1 MATTEFSWDKSN
13 SQNILLEI
21 KGDKLKLSDD
31 VLISN
36 IRWFIT
42 FRWALIVTL
51 VFFEI
56 LMLSASNVLTQFGIS
71 EQQKWPVAIII
82 VLVVANIAYIFALD
96 RCKPGRYNSPSINLW
111 VQIIVDLI
119 CLSVVVH
126 YIGSTTTPI
135 SFFYVLHIALACIF
149 FSTRESLYVTIL
161 VCLMDTIVIIADNFL
176 ITQTPLSTLVNN
188 HLL

>member
-1 MATTEFSWDKSN
+1 MASTEFSWN
-13 SQNILLEI
+13 NPNNQNVLLEI

-42 FRWALIVTL
+42 FRWILIAAL

-56 LMLSASNVLTQFGIS
+56 LMLSASNTLAQLGIS
-71 EQQKWPVAIII
+71 EQQKWPIAIII
-82 VLVVANIAYIFALD
+82 VLIVANIAYLFALD
-96 RCKPGRYNSPSINLW
+96 HCKSSKYNSPSINLW

-126 YIGSTTTPI
+126 YIGSTSTPV
-135 SFFYVLHIALACIF
+135 SFFY
-149 FSTRESLYVTIL
+149 
-161 VCLMDTIVIIADNFL
+161 
-176 ITQTPLSTLVNN
+176 P
-188 HLL
+188 